1 MLLQIHV
8 CLLSGLI
15 FLSLLEKRPLRIA
28 NSDNL
33 PETVTGWG
41 WEYSAPGIFQ
51 PYLKTLHHL
60 LFSCSYWY
68 VIFSFIRVQIQNDR
82 CRRAKKN
89 KRNQFVI
96 FSPSLLDSKQTQTY
110 FCKCCF
116 FYRSLSVGWLFLKL
130 KSDILFV
137 MSPCSPAV
145 TSPQCLHSRYY
156 FWLSPLHL
164 GAQWSLFHFLCH
176 NAIAKISL
184 RGITLLETRI
194 TYVVSQ
200 THPSSPYP
208 TGADDQWVCQCQ
220 GLGTKREGRRKKR
233 VFWKHVTLTII
244 HLQSEEQNNMNPP
257 YQNPEEE
264 P

>member
-1 MLLQIHV
+1 MICNFFFYPCTNSKWQTQKSKEEQKKSICNFLYFPPWLQTDAN
-8 CLLSGLI
+8 I
-15 FLSLLEKRPLRIA
+15 FLQ
-28 NSDNL
+28 
-33 PETVTGWG
+33 V
-41 WEYSAPGIFQ
+41 
-51 PYLKTLHHL
+51 
-60 LFSCSYWY
+60 LF
-68 VIFSFIRVQIQNDR
+68 F
-82 CRRAKKN
+82 
-89 KRNQFVI
+89 FV
-96 FSPSLLDSKQTQTY
+96 
-110 FCKCCF
+110 F
-116 FYRSLSVGWLFLKL
+116 FYRSLSLVWLFLKL

-156 FWLSPLHL
+156 FWLSLLHL

-220 GLGTKREGRRKKR
+220 GLRTKREGRRKKR
-233 VFWKHVTLTII
+233 VFWKHVTWTII

>member
-68 VIFSFIRVQIQNDR
+68 VIFSFIHVQIQNDR
-82 CRRAKKN
+82 RGRAKKN

-116 FYRSLSVGWLFLKL
+116 FIVLYLWYDCFWSWSQIYCLWCLHAVRL
-130 KSDILFV
+130 
-137 MSPCSPAV
+137 SPAPNV
-145 TSPQCLHSRYY
+145 YILDIISGCPHSI
-156 FWLSPLHL
+156 L
-164 GAQWSLFHFLCH
+164 GR
-176 NAIAKISL
+176 N
-184 RGITLLETRI
+184 
-194 TYVVSQ
+194 
-200 THPSSPYP
+200 
-208 TGADDQWVCQCQ
+208 GASFIFCVIM
-220 GLGTKREGRRKKR
+220 R
-233 VFWKHVTLTII
+233 
-244 HLQSEEQNNMNPP
+244 
-257 YQNPEEE
+257 
-264 P
+264 